1 VSDVSDVSEATPA
14 PLLDLFKEL
23 RARSFPLGVGDYL
36 AVLGALANGVGAN
49 SRDDLV
55 FMCSVLWG
63 KTREEQ
69 RQIERL
75 LNSMLPARLTAAEI
89 EALAEPVPNAKPNV
103 TPSAGPPQT
112 PPDVNVNVPKPDA
125 ATRPLAMTT
134 APEVLN
140 AGRGGAVLKRTTG
153 AGGVGAALSFAAL
166 PLEGAEWRL
175 DPKLD
180 LTGTLPVTR
189 RQVKTAWRYFRRMQ
203 RTGTPTELDV
213 AATVER
219 AYRQG
224 VFLRP
229 VLIPRRVN
237 LARLLI
243 LADEGGSMVPFRRVT
258 EPLLET
264 ARHSGLALVSI
275 FFFHDV
281 AGRSV
286 FRDPLMNEPVS
297 FKEAVEDF
305 DGAGVLV
312 LSDAGAA
319 RGMRDARRVRTTA
332 RFVAALRQVTA
343 NVAWIN
349 PVPRSRWQGT
359 TAEDVRRECAVP
371 MFPLDREGIYAAVER
386 LRGR

>member
-1 VSDVSDVSEATPA
+1 MSDASAA
-14 PLLDLFKEL
+14 PLLDLFQEL

-36 AVLGALANGVGAN
+36 AGLRALADGVGVN
-49 SRDDLV
+49 SRDDLI
-55 FMCSVLWG
+55 FMCSVMWG

-69 RQIERL
+69 RQIVQVL
-75 LNSMLPARLTAAEI
+75 GALLPARLTTADI
-89 EALAEPVPNAKPNV
+89 EALAAREDAAKAREPL
-103 TPSAGPPQT
+103 
-112 PPDVNVNVPKPDA
+112 KPDA
-125 ATRPLAMTT
+125 PPHPLPDTNVNAPKRDAVTPPTPTAAHEAATAS
-134 APEVLN
+134 
-140 AGRGGAVLKRTTG
+140 AGRRGGVLKTT
-153 AGGVGAALSFAAL
+153 AGGVGAGVSFAAV
-166 PLEGAEWRL
+166 PTEGAEWRL

-189 RQVKTAWRYFRRMQ
+189 RQVKTAWRYYRRMQ

-264 ARHSGLALVSI
+264 AQHSGLALVSI
-275 FFFHDV
+275 YFFHDV
-281 AGRSV
+281 IGRNL
-286 FRDPLMNEPVS
+286 FRDPLMNEPVP
-297 FKEAVEDF
+297 FKEAVEAF
-305 DGAGVLV
+305 DDAGVLV

-319 RGMRDARRVRTTA
+319 RGLRDARRVKSSA
-332 RFVAALRQVTA
+332 RFVSALRQLTP

-349 PVPRSRWQGT
+349 PVPRARWTGT

>member
-1 VSDVSDVSEATPA
+1 VSDSTPA
-14 PLLDLFKEL
+14 PLLDLFNEL

-36 AVLGALANGVGAN
+36 AGLRALAIGVGVN

-55 FMCSVLWG
+55 FMCSVMWG

-69 RQIERL
+69 RQIRQVL
-75 LNSMLPARLTAAEI
+75 GALLPARLTTADI
-89 EALAEPVPNAKPNV
+89 EAIAAREEAAK
-103 TPSAGPPQT
+103 ARAPQT
-112 PPDVNVNVPKPDA
+112 PDA
-125 ATRPLAMTT
+125 PPPQLHNTNLDAMRREALTPPPMTT
-134 APEVLN
+134 PAHEAASAT
-140 AGRGGAVLKRTTG
+140 AGRRGGVLKT
-153 AGGVGAALSFAAL
+153 ASGGVGAGVSLAVS
-166 PLEGAEWRL
+166 PTEGAEWRL

-264 ARHSGLALVSI
+264 ARSSGLALVSI
-275 FFFHDV
+275 YFFHDV
-281 AGRSV
+281 VGRSL
-286 FRDPLMNEPVS
+286 FRDPLMNSPVP
-297 FKEAVEDF
+297 FKEAVEPF
-305 DGAGVLV
+305 EGAGVLV
-312 LSDAGAA
+312 VSDAGAA
-319 RGMRDARRVRTTA
+319 RGLLDARRVKSSA
-332 RFVAALRQVTA
+332 RFVSALRQLTP

-349 PVPRSRWQGT
+349 PVPRARWPGT

>member
-1 VSDVSDVSEATPA
+1 VSDAAPA
-14 PLLDLFKEL
+14 PLLDLFTEL
-23 RARSFPLGVGDYL
+23 RARSYPLGVGDYL
-36 AVLGALANGVGAN
+36 AGLRALADGVGVN
-49 SRDDLV
+49 SRDDLI
-55 FMCSVLWG
+55 FMCSVMWG

-69 RQIERL
+69 RQIQQVL
-75 LNSMLPARLTAAEI
+75 GALLPARLTAADI
-89 EALAEPVPNAKPNV
+89 EAIAAREEAAKAHVPPPPTV
-103 TPSAGPPQT
+103 PPQQL
-112 PPDVNVNVPKPDA
+112 PDSNLDATKRDA
-125 ATRPLAMTT
+125 ATPPTPLTT
-134 APEVLN
+134 AAHEAAS
-140 AGRGGAVLKRTTG
+140 AGRVGGALKT
-153 AGGVGAALSFAAL
+153 ASGGVGAGVSFAAV
-166 PLEGAEWRL
+166 PTEGAEWRL

-275 FFFHDV
+275 YFFHDV
-281 AGRSV
+281 VGRNV
-286 FRDPLMNEPVS
+286 FRDSLLNDPVP
-297 FKEAVEDF
+297 FKEAVEAF
-305 DGAGVLV
+305 EGAGMLV

-319 RGMRDARRVRTTA
+319 RGLRDARRVKSST
-332 RFVAALRQVTA
+332 RFIHALRQLTP

-349 PVPRSRWQGT
+349 PVPRARWAGT

-371 MFPLDREGIYAAVER
+371 MFQLDREGIYAAVER

>member
-1 VSDVSDVSEATPA
+1 VSEETPA
-14 PLLDLFKEL
+14 PFLDLFREL
-23 RARSFPLGVGDYL
+23 RARSYPLGVGDYL
-36 AVLGALANGVGAN
+36 AGLRALASGVGAN

-55 FMCSVLWG
+55 FMCSVMWG

-69 RQIERL
+69 RQIEQV
-75 LNSMLPARLTAAEI
+75 LNSMLPARLTAADI
-89 EALAEPVPNAKPNV
+89 EALAAREEGTKAR
-103 TPSAGPPQT
+103 PPQT
-112 PPDVNVNVPKPDA
+112 PDAPPPPGADADTSRRDPATQPGTPAPRISDA
-125 ATRPLAMTT
+125 AH
-134 APEVLN
+134 
-140 AGRGGAVLKRTTG
+140 AGGAGAVLKKTT
-153 AGGVGAALSFAAL
+153 AGGVGAALSLAAS
-166 PLEGAEWRL
+166 PTAGAEWRL

-189 RQVKTAWRYFRRMQ
+189 RQVRTAWRYFRRMQ
-203 RTGTPTELDV
+203 RTGAPTELDV

-258 EPLLET
+258 KPLLET

-275 FFFHDV
+275 LFFHDV
-281 AGRSV
+281 VGRNV

-297 FKEAVEDF
+297 FREAVEGF
-305 DGAGVLV
+305 EGAGVLV

-319 RGMRDARRVRTTA
+319 RGTRDARRVRSSA
-332 RFVAALRQVTA
+332 RFVSALRQVTP

-349 PVPRSRWQGT
+349 PVPRSRWPGT
-359 TAEDVRRECAVP
+359 TAEDVRRECGVR

>member
-1 VSDVSDVSEATPA
+1 MSDTAE
-14 PLLDLFKEL
+14 PLLDLFTEL

-36 AVLGALANGVGAN
+36 SGLSALAKGVGAS
-49 SRDDLV
+49 SRDDLI
-55 FMCSVLWG
+55 FMCAVLWG
-63 KTREEQ
+63 KTRGEQ
-69 RQIERL
+69 RQIEQILNTL
-75 LNSMLPARLTAAEI
+75 LPPRINAADI
-89 EALAEPVPNAKPNV
+89 EALAAREE
-103 TPSAGPPQT
+103 SARAQTPQT
-112 PPDVNVNVPKPDA
+112 QATPLPPPDTNVKAPGLD
-125 ATRPLAMTT
+125 PLTSSTSPLPAQ
-134 APEVLN
+134 PEVAN
-140 AGRGGAVLKRTTG
+140 AGLVGRALKMNAGVAG
-153 AGGVGAALSFAAL
+153 AGVSLIATL
-166 PLEGAEWRL
+166 PIEGAEWRL

-189 RQVKTAWRYFRRMQ
+189 RQVKTAWRYFRRMK
-203 RTGTPTELDV
+203 RTGTPIELDV

-264 ARHSGLALVSI
+264 AQHSGLALVSI
-275 FFFHDV
+275 LFFHDV
-281 AGRSV
+281 VGRNV
-286 FRDPLMNEPVS
+286 FRDAMMSEPLP
-297 FKEAVEDF
+297 FKEAVEPF
-305 DGAGVLV
+305 EGAGILV

-319 RGMRDARRVRTTA
+319 RGHRDARRLRQSA
-332 RFVAALRQVTA
+332 RFVSNLRQVTP
-343 NVAWIN
+343 NIAWIN
-349 PVPRSRWQGT
+349 PVPRVRWVGT
-359 TAEDVRRECAVP
+359 TADDVRRECAVP

>member
-1 VSDVSDVSEATPA
+1 MNVEIAE

-36 AVLGALANGVGAN
+36 AGLRALAKGVGAN
-49 SRDDLV
+49 SRDELI

-63 KTREEQ
+63 KTRDEQ
-69 RQIERL
+69 RQIEQL
-75 LNSMLPARLTAAEI
+75 LNTLLPSRINAADI
-89 EALAEPVPNAKPNV
+89 EAIAAREEIAKAQESRPHATTPPPPTPDTNAGAPRV
-103 TPSAGPPQT
+103 DAQSLQTSPLTFPHAAASAGH
-112 PPDVNVNVPKPDA
+112 
-125 ATRPLAMTT
+125 
-134 APEVLN
+134 
-140 AGRGGAVLKRTTG
+140 AGVVLKTTSVG
-153 AGGVGAALSFAAL
+153 AGAGVSFPATM
-166 PLEGAEWRL
+166 PGEGAEWRL

-180 LTGTLPVTR
+180 LVGTLPVTR

-243 LADEGGSMVPFRRVT
+243 LVDEGGSMVPFRRVT

-281 AGRSV
+281 AGRNV
-286 FRDPLMNEPVS
+286 FRDALMNEPVS
-297 FKEAVEDF
+297 LREAVEPF
-305 DGAGVLV
+305 DGAGILV

-319 RGMRDARRVRTTA
+319 RGQLDARRVKQSA
-332 RFVAALRQVTA
+332 RFVSNLRQA
-343 NVAWIN
+343 SPNIAWIN
-349 PVPRSRWQGT
+349 PVPRVRWAGT
-359 TAEDVRRECAVP
+359 TAEEVRRECAVP
-371 MFPLDREGIYAAVER
+371 MFPLEREGLYAAVER